1 MSWRDF
7 IQIGQCHRA
16 AAAQVRYIRPGLPR
30 STGHRGNTFTDAPRA
45 AVCRATKPQDTAASL
60 PARSARSWDM
70 PALARRRYPEPTNA
84 GMSIM
89 ATSTPA
95 RSPSASASPMTK
107 IRGAGAAASIQVAIL
122 ANAPMARRRPSMTPR
137 ADFGAAIFLPKRAEA
152 DFQGWRE
159 AQAWTAWK
167 YKMWETGHRLPAQS
181 TSGRA
186 RWLGQDV
193 SPEGVDQS
201 WLARVRAPGRPRAGH
216 PFWVGVRD
224 GRLLLARS
232 EHWASCRLPL
242 SCHTRTSHDSFD
254 HLVDGREK
262 PGEKTYAKRV
272 LS

>member
-1 MSWRDF
+1 
-7 IQIGQCHRA
+7 
-16 AAAQVRYIRPGLPR
+16 
-30 STGHRGNTFTDAPRA
+30 
-45 AVCRATKPQDTAASL
+45 
-60 PARSARSWDM
+60 
-70 PALARRRYPEPTNA
+70 
-84 GMSIM
+84 MSIM

-107 IRGAGAAASIQVAIL
+107 IPGAGAAASIQAAIL

-186 RWLGQDV
+186 RWLGQDA

-201 WLARVRAPGRPRAGH
+201 WLARVRASRSSASRSSVLGGSQRRTTASGAKRTLGQLPTSVKLPHSDIARFLRSPRRRSREARREDLRKAH
-216 PFWVGVRD
+216 PFL
-224 GRLLLARS
+224 RLGLV
-232 EHWASCRLPL
+232 WA
-242 SCHTRTSHDSFD
+242 
-254 HLVDGREK
+254 
-262 PGEKTYAKRV
+262 
-272 LS
+272 